1 MNILANQ
8 MFNDQVVGT
17 LSLLF
22 NRLRE
27 PTERAIVG
35 DWIRQTRS
43 RLPEWCPCTGDKDKD
58 APKGKKFVPPQKLAA
73 AHPARLRRKGA
84 AAAAVPFCSAFTVGL
99 GCHIIE
105 DHVTSMLG
113 HIGS

>member
-1 MNILANQ
+1 M
-8 MFNDQVVGT
+8 VGT

-43 RLPEWCPCTGDKDKD
+43 RLPEWCPCTGDKD
-58 APKGKKFVPPQKLAA
+58 APGKKFVPPQKLAA

-84 AAAAVPFCSAFTVGL
+84 AAAAVPFCSAFMVGL

-105 DHVTSMLG
+105 DHVNSMMG

>member
-1 MNILANQ
+1 
-8 MFNDQVVGT
+8 VVGT

-43 RLPEWCPCTGDKDKD
+43 GLPEWCPCAGDKDKD

-73 AHPARLRRKGA
+73 ENPVRLRRKGA

-99 GCHIIE
+99 GCTPLIE
-105 DHVTSMLG
+105 YVTL
-113 HIGS
+113 